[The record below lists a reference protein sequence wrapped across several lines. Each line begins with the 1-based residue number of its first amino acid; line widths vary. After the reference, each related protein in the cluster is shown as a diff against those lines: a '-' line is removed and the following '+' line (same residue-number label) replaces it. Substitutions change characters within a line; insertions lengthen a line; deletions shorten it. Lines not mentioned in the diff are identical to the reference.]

1 MLLSNLKTMSIK
13 YCNLF
18 KSNPKLAI
26 PMMMAACALGLSS
39 CNDKND
45 EFDDKGS
52 VQVVS
57 IVAPST
63 VNMGDSVEIKYSI
76 KANVFRANQSKI
88 QLYLGGEM
96 VSERMMTTPE
106 NGEYSSKIY
115 IPYYKGIEDQEVTVK
130 VRTQNERFAAATAE
144 QTMQLV
150 RPKYDKLYLVD
161 SEGKRHV
168 MLPSASDPFLFTV
181 TDEFPSELYATIVA
195 PAYGENGNEIVFGSS
210 DGAITNGVTDNIN
223 FSADEDSKYTVTFN
237 TKTYQGTP
245 FIKFAVNGVEFVK
258 VDNNNFKVDGELKQG
273 QDIEITGLKS
283 DYANY
288 WINPTFFEVVKGTNG
303 KKLRFRG
310 QTGQYRITCDK
321 SKKYFRVLPL
331 GSDGSSL
338 ADLTKNEPGV
348 WVIGD
353 GNIGFPSYKSNKSN
367 WGPKETNAIPF
378 CPMGNNIYELVLL
391 AGTNLNP
398 GSINYKCFYQNGW
411 GTEFVYGNYAS
422 CDGVQPYFVVNPSD
436 GNIKKGSAGI
446 TSGKYYRLRMDLSNG
461 PKKTVLT
468 CTEEDQIPEIEP

>member
-1 MLLSNLKTMSIK
+1 MSIK

-106 NGEYSSKIY
+106 NGEYSGKIY

-223 FSADEDSKYTVTFN
+223 FSADEDGKYTVTFN

-461 PKKTVLT
+461 PKKAVLT